1 MLPPTM
7 NNFKESPTTPDFFLV
22 QSLDVCDPKPKEET
36 FVANHDTITE
46 EDPSYYFQDAIFL
59 VCDSSFA
66 NQFRS
71 MTLLLGREH
80 ILQSPATPVRAELG
94 ILL

>member
-1 MLPPTM
+1 MSS
-7 NNFKESPTTPDFFLV
+7 FKEAPTTPDFFLV
-22 QSLDVCDPKPKEET
+22 QSLDVCDPKPNEET
-36 FVANHDTITE
+36 PVTSHDTITE

-59 VCDSSFA
+59 VCDSSFP

-80 ILQSPATPVRAELG
+80 VLQSPATPLRAEFG
-94 ILL
+94 IL